1 MGRNNEKTTESCK
14 PTFQHPIMYANIYA
28 LRLCLFRGFL
38 HLFCIH
44 MELFYALFL
53 SDTLFIVQTHLLVVC
68 STSSAPN
75 NVRMLEQSEKHT
87 FPTFIPFQ
95 ILFSFILHS
104 HGILLCFIFDRCI
117 VYFGY
122 MFFHVVWSSFRFLG
136 FL

>member
-1 MGRNNEKTTESCK
+1 
-14 PTFQHPIMYANIYA
+14 
-28 LRLCLFRGFL
+28 
-38 HLFCIH
+38 

-53 SDTLFIVQTHLLVVC
+53 SDALFIVQTHLLGVC

-104 HGILLCFIFDRCI
+104 HGILLCFIFDRCM
-117 VYFGY
+117 VYFDYIMQTYLFGVRLY
-122 MFFHVVWSSFRFLG
+122 FWSIFVVVVLPFHVVCLLFVSFG